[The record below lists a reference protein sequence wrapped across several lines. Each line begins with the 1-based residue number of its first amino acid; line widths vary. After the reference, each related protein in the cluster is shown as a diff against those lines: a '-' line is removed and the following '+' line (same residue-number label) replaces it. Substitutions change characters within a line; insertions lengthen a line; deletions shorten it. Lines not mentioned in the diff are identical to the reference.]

1 MGKFLLEAGIVKEL
15 SDPGCQEPL
24 LEHLVDVGSASWILG
39 DELIDEPTQLIR
51 EAARQLRI
59 LASHNLHCQHVNI
72 AAVKGRLESAHFI
85 EEHT

>member
-1 MGKFLLEAGIVKEL
+1 MGKFLLEAGVVEEL

-24 LEHLVDVGSASWILG
+24 LEHLVDVRSASRILG
-39 DELIDEPTQLIR
+39 DELTDEPAQLIR
-51 EAARQLRI
+51 EGARQLRI

-72 AAVKGRLESAHFI
+72 AAVKWRLESAHFI